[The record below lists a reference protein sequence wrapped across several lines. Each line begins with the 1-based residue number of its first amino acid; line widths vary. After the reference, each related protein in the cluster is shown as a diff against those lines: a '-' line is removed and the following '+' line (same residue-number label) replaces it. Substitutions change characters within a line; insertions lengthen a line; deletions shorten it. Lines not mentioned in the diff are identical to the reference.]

1 MVRLESGMLIKTNYL
16 GPYRIVEVMRNCTC
30 PSYVDEIN
38 MVNPPE
44 REAHMHLVLS
54 GPDGKGIFY
63 LNGFNEQTL
72 LSLNKTF
79 CGHKK
84 EFDYDRIIILAQDR
98 PIQGTLF

>member
-84 EFDYDRIIILAQDR
+84 ELDYDRIIILEQDR